1 MTNEKALFKAKQIL
15 QSYISIMAIVH
26 PKMPFRQIE
35 PYGNQSIKGKVVSV
49 LLINPILLY
58 LHDIK
63 KHRRNISALFL
74 LRFVSC
80 LYDESELS

>member
-1 MTNEKALFKAKQIL
+1 MKKLYLKQNKYCKVVFLLWLSFIQKCL
-15 QSYISIMAIVH
+15 
-26 PKMPFRQIE
+26 FRQIE
-35 PYGNQSIKGKVVSV
+35 PYEKQSIKGKVVSV

>member
-1 MTNEKALFKAKQIL
+1 MKKLYLKQNKYCKVVFLLWLSFIQKCL
-15 QSYISIMAIVH
+15 
-26 PKMPFRQIE
+26 FRQIE
-35 PYGNQSIKGKVVSV
+35 PYEKQSIKGKVVSV

-63 KHRRNISALFL
+63 KHRRTISALFL